1 MWHPEDMAARTGAGA
16 TRVYLEVTQRRTFAM
31 ALDWP
36 GWGRAGKTSDAAL
49 AALADYAPRFAPVAK
64 LAKITFPA
72 RAGADLTVV
81 EELTGNA
88 TTEFGAPAII
98 ASGDTEPWGGAE
110 AKRAVALLR
119 ASWQV
124 LATTAANSPA
134 GLRKGPRGGGRD
146 RDKMLDHVL
155 GAEVGYGRMIG
166 IKRKQP
172 ALDDQDAITAL
183 RDEILAVLAAA
194 NDGSPLRPNGW
205 PARYAARR
213 FTWHVLDHAW
223 EMADRRE

>member
-1 MWHPEDMAARTGAGA
+1 MWHPEDMAARTRTGA

-64 LAKITFPA
+64 YAKISFPA
-72 RAGADLTVV
+72 DAGADLTVV
-81 EELTGNA
+81 EELEGNK

-98 ASGDTEPWGGAE
+98 ASADTEPWGGAE

-124 LATTAANSPA
+124 LAETAAESPA
-134 GLRKGPRGGGRD
+134 ELRKGPRGGGRD
-146 RDKMLDHVL
+146 RDKMLDHVI
-155 GAEVGYGRMIG
+155 GAEVAYGRKIG
-166 IKRKQP
+166 IKLKHP
-172 ALDDQDAITAL
+172 ALDDQDALTAM
-183 RDEILAVLAAA
+183 RDEIAAVLSAA
-194 NDGSPLRPNGW
+194 NDGSPLAPNGW

-213 FTWHVLDHAW
+213 FAWHVLDHAW
-223 EMADRRE
+223 EMQDRRE